1 MPLHC
6 LDANTL
12 CIRLYLYTVGR
23 RIQLN
28 MLGRLLQTLLVTVS
42 KLARPFLARSLDHL
56 FDRIQTCP
64 RG

>member
-1 MPLHC
+1 MHTSLPLH
-6 LDANTL
+6 
-12 CIRLYLYTVGR
+12 GER